1 MFVDGKPSDEHVD
14 PASAAAVLAREDAF
28 LWMDSVDPTDEDLAQ
43 LQATFGLHPL
53 TIEDVKHRHQ
63 RPKVELYQDYAFVV
77 LRPIELTADDL
88 IEQEV
93 HAFVGPRFI
102 VTLRPS
108 PVCAIEEVVARWTRQ
123 PELLRQG
130 GGFAVYVLID
140 EVVDDYLSA
149 VERFEDD
156 VDDLEDQVFSSED
169 DAGDSDGGG
178 GTDVQQ
184 NVFRLKRQV
193 VRLRRFAMPV
203 RQGLDLL
210 QERPELATQP
220 LGPYFRDVMDHV
232 IRVVELADNIRDL
245 LTSLLEVRVA
255 QAANRLNE
263 IMKRV
268 TSWGAVILVPTLVA
282 GVYGMN
288 FRSMPELRWQFGY
301 PMAIAFMTA
310 AGAGVWW
317 FFKRKDWL

>member
-1 MFVDGKPSDEHVD
+1 VGD
-14 PASAAAVLAREDAF
+14 VLSRDDAF
-28 LWMDSVDPTDEDLAQ
+28 LWLDSVDPTDDDLAA
-43 LQATFGLHPL
+43 LQAAFGVHPL

-63 RPKVELYQDYAFVV
+63 RPKVEIFQDYAFVV
-77 LRPIELTADDL
+77 LRPIELTDGSM
-88 IEQEV
+88 IEKEL
-93 HAFVGPRFI
+93 HAFVGRRFI

-108 PVCAIEEVVARWTRQ
+108 PVCDMTEIASRWERQ
-123 PELLRQG
+123 PELLREG
-130 GGFAVYVLID
+130 GGYAIYVLID

-156 VDDLEDQVFSSED
+156 IDELEDEVF
-169 DAGDSDGGG
+169 ADGEQEGRDTG
-178 GTDVQQ
+178 EVRDVQRHLFQ
-184 NVFRLKRQV
+184 LKREV

-203 RQGLDLL
+203 RQGLDLI
-210 QERPELATQP
+210 QERPEIATPP

-255 QAANRLNE
+255 QAANRLNN

-282 GVYGMN
+282 GIYGMN
-288 FRSMPELRWQFGY
+288 FRNMPEIGWRFGY
-301 PMAIAFMTA
+301 PMALLTMFGA
-310 AGAGVWW
+310 AASVWW
-317 FFKRKDWL
+317 FFRRKDWL